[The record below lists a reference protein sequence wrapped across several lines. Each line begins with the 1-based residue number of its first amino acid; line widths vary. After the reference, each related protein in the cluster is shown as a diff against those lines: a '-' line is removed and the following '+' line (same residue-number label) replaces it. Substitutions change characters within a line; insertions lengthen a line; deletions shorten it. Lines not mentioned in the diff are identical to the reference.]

1 MANITT
7 YAAGKLLDHMLG
19 TTAYTFPSTV
29 YVALYTADPTIA
41 GTQTNEVGGAT
52 ATAYARQ
59 AVDFDAAVAGACD
72 NTAQITFAEAAAG
85 DNWGTVTHWAILD
98 ALTAGNMLFFG
109 ELDPDMAITAGMQY
123 VIAAGA
129 LDLTIPLT

>member
-29 YVALYTADPTIA
+29 YVALYKASPTIA

-52 ATAYARQ
+52 ATAYSRQ
-59 AVDFDAAVAGACD
+59 ATDFDAAVAGACD
-72 NTAQITFAEAAAG
+72 NTAQITFTEAAAG
-85 DNWGTVTHWAILD
+85 DDWGTVTHWAILD

-109 ELDPDMAITAGMQY
+109 TVSPEMTITAGMQY

-129 LDLTIPLT
+129 LDLTIDLT

>member
-7 YAAGKLLDHMLG
+7 YLADKLLDHSLG
-19 TTAYTFPSTV
+19 STAYTFPATV
-29 YVALYTADPTIA
+29 YVALYKASPTIA
-41 GTQTNEVGGAT
+41 GLQANEVGGAT

-59 AVDFDAAVAGACD
+59 AADFDASASGTCD
-72 NTAQITFAEAAAG
+72 NTAQITFTQAATG

-98 ALTAGNMLFFG
+98 ALTAGNMLYFG

-123 VIAAGA
+123 VIPAGA
-129 LDLTIPLT
+129 LGLTITLT